1 MAFCIIQDDEIYCSI
16 CYDILND
23 PIECQECQTNFCREC
38 VEVVKKKNKE
48 KKIENK
54 CPLCKKEWNLKENI
68 VFREI
73 LLKNIQRICK
83 KCKKLFSNKND
94 FDEHIKKCKL
104 YKCKICHKIKFI
116 NDDEFLQHIK
126 DNHKEIIINCSNK
139 NFKGDPFPKEI
150 DNSILNKK
158 NKLNTI
164 EKINQID
171 YTIFDN
177 NISSKNTDNTS
188 KNIFDNNSN
197 NNSNNNSSNNSLKFK
212 SKGNEKGIDM
222 LKSNYIEGQYINLFR
237 PNNEIPIP
245 NEEIRIPTDKILSK
259 NKLYYC
265 GKRTNLNCDCCPD
278 GRCKENNCLCINCM
292 NFNKE
297 YKYLKDYYLINKF
310 AKAAKFQQG
319 SFRCLAEYTIIDKIN
334 GIKLKKQLKCIPPNE
349 PCPGCKALN
358 KLYKKYLNPEIYN
371 TFN

>member
-54 CPLCKKEWNLKENI
+54 CPLCQKEQNLKENI

-126 DNHKEIIINCSNK
+126 DNHKEIIINFGLLS
-139 NFKGDPFPKEI
+139 PR
-150 DNSILNKK
+150 
-158 NKLNTI
+158 
-164 EKINQID
+164 KIG
-171 YTIFDN
+171 
-177 NISSKNTDNTS
+177 K
-188 KNIFDNNSN
+188 
-197 NNSNNNSSNNSLKFK
+197 
-212 SKGNEKGIDM
+212 
-222 LKSNYIEGQYINLFR
+222 
-237 PNNEIPIP
+237 
-245 NEEIRIPTDKILSK
+245 KILLTK
-259 NKLYYC
+259 HMPFGNQ
-265 GKRTNLNCDCCPD
+265 
-278 GRCKENNCLCINCM
+278 E
-292 NFNKE
+292 
-297 YKYLKDYYLINKF
+297 
-310 AKAAKFQQG
+310 
-319 SFRCLAEYTIIDKIN
+319 
-334 GIKLKKQLKCIPPNE
+334 
-349 PCPGCKALN
+349 
-358 KLYKKYLNPEIYN
+358 LYK
-371 TFN
+371 